1 VEGGFDP
8 GELLQAPGEED
19 ELVRPLE
26 IWEVFPGPLGA
37 ILEGPAQ
44 RSVPSG
50 GKTGE
55 GTALL
60 EVQQVEPE
68 GSLGNVALA
77 LVEVNP
83 FDELLLR
90 QPGNECD
97 RDLHDS
103 SSTIPL
109 HFCKVRKLA
118 GPSSARILPRVF
130 RDSGNAQKRPWE
142 ARGGAAWRR

>member
-1 VEGGFDP
+1 VERGFDP

-26 IWEVFPGPLGA
+26 LREVLTSPPGA

-50 GKTGE
+50 GKRGE
-55 GTALL
+55 ETALL
-60 EVQQVEPE
+60 QVEE
-68 GSLGNVALA
+68 VEAERTFGDVALA

-90 QPGNECD
+90 EPRNEGNG
-97 RDLHDS
+97 DLHDF
-103 SSTIPL
+103 L

-118 GPSSARILPRVF
+118 GPSSARILPPVF
-130 RDSGNAQKRPWE
+130 GVSGNAQKRPWK
-142 ARGGAAWRR
+142 ASGGTAWRK